1 MFTIR
6 LLSLLSAFF
15 LFSVSLAAQI
25 TFTQDDV
32 RFFEKKSS
40 SYQRWLDKTGLGE
53 ALYFDRLMLSKENTS
68 LGMLLNIK
76 ATDLDTAISLWNRAR
91 TDYYSSTGDSLEK
104 KLFMTFVEFME
115 IPPEQGNIQIYV
127 KDATGEYIKCFYV
140 FVWENEG
147 LIMTKNSIGGCREMI
162 DLNITLN
169 PVRVVRISGK
179 KTTTVPKNLS
189 TDDVFNGIE
198 KFVRERYGVQQCE
211 DRTPVVK
218 VVRTNVSMTV
228 TIENLCKVV
237 LTDEQKS
244 YWCKI
249 MEAMDIV
256 CNDMRRERLIFKFDY
271 LAGSNTLSGYLSGKF
286 GSGVYYPRS
295 ESGYYDMEPDFS
307 SYLRTFHS
315 QFQVE
320 LKSYLDKL

>member
-6 LLSLLSAFF
+6 QLSLLSAFL

-25 TFTQDDV
+25 TFTQDDI
-32 RFFEKKSS
+32 RFFEKKSA

-53 ALYFDRLMLSKENTS
+53 ALYFDKLMLSKENKS

-76 ATDLDTAISLWNRAR
+76 ATDLDTAVSLWNRAR
-91 TDYYSSTGDSLEK
+91 TDYYSSAGDSLEN
-104 KLFMTFVEFME
+104 KLFMTFTEFME

-127 KDATGEYIKCFYV
+127 KDARGEYIKCFYV
-140 FVWENEG
+140 FVWEREG
-147 LIMTKNSIGGCREMI
+147 RIMTKDSIGGCKDNI

-169 PVRVVRISGK
+169 PVKVVKIPGK
-179 KTTTVPKNLS
+179 KTTTVTKRLS
-189 TDDVFNGIE
+189 TDEVFNGIE
-198 KFVRERYGVQQCE
+198 SFIRERYVMQLCE
-211 DRTPVVK
+211 DRNPVVK
-218 VVRTNVSMTV
+218 VERTNVSMTV

-237 LTDEQKS
+237 LTNEQKS

-249 MEAMDIV
+249 MEAMGV
-256 CNDMRRERLIFKFDY
+256 ACNDMRRERLEFKFDY
-271 LAGSNTLSGYLSGKF
+271 LTGSNTLSGYLSGKF

-307 SYLRTFHS
+307 SYIRTFHS
-315 QFQVE
+315 QFQVD
-320 LKSYLDKL
+320 LKSYLDNL

>member
-6 LLSLLSAFF
+6 QLSLLSAFL

-25 TFTQDDV
+25 TFTQDDI
-32 RFFEKKSS
+32 RFFEKKSA

-53 ALYFDRLMLSKENTS
+53 ALYFDKLMLSKENKS

-76 ATDLDTAISLWNRAR
+76 ATDLDTAVSLWNRAR
-91 TDYYSSTGDSLEK
+91 TDYYSSAGDSLEN
-104 KLFMTFVEFME
+104 KLFMTFTEFME

-127 KDATGEYIKCFYV
+127 KDARGEYIKCFYV
-140 FVWENEG
+140 FVWEREG
-147 LIMTKNSIGGCREMI
+147 RIMTKDSIGGCKDNI

-169 PVRVVRISGK
+169 PVKVVKIPGK
-179 KTTTVPKNLS
+179 KTTTVTKRLS
-189 TDDVFNGIE
+189 TDEVFNGIE
-198 KFVRERYGVQQCE
+198 SFIRERYVMQLCE
-211 DRTPVVK
+211 DRNPVVK
-218 VVRTNVSMTV
+218 VERTNVSMTV

-249 MEAMDIV
+249 MEAMGV
-256 CNDMRRERLIFKFDY
+256 ACNDMRRERLEFKFDY
-271 LAGSNTLSGYLSGKF
+271 LTGSNTLSGYLSGKF

-307 SYLRTFHS
+307 SYIRTFHS
-315 QFQVE
+315 QFQVD
-320 LKSYLDKL
+320 LKSYLDNL